1 MSIQVN
7 LVDTLL
13 QAARA
18 QGLDQRQ
25 LAERAGLRPETV
37 SRAKRRGT
45 LDLSSLQAL
54 AGVVGLELALRPG
67 QRYDTTPPNP
77 SVNPPPV
84 ARSPLAEPQWG
95 LAWSNPDAP
104 AEALV
109 RNALAHGRF
118 DLLLQAVI
126 GHGLG
131 TVLAQWQQVAPT
143 LPARA
148 RREVQRKL
156 DNIEKGWRDAAS

>member
-1 MSIQVN
+1 MPFVSLIESV
-7 LVDTLL
+7 L
-13 QAARA
+13 QAART
-18 QGLDQRQ
+18 QGMDQCA

-54 AGVVGLELALRPG
+54 ARVVGLELALQPG
-67 QRYDTTPPNP
+67 QRYGALPP
-77 SVNPPPV
+77 SPPPV

-104 AEALV
+104 ADALV

-126 GHGLG
+126 GHGLDS
-131 TVLAQWQQVAPT
+131 VLQQWQQVAPT

-156 DNIEKGWRDAAS
+156 DNIEKGWTDAAS

>member
-77 SVNPPPV
+77 SVTV

>member
-1 MSIQVN
+1 MSITEHLIDAV
-7 LVDTLL
+7 LA
-13 QAARA
+13 AARR

-45 LDLSSLQAL
+45 LDLASLQAL
-54 AGVVGLELALRPG
+54 AGVVGLELALQPG
-67 QRYDTTPPNP
+67 QRYDA
-77 SVNPPPV
+77 PPPSPPTV
-84 ARSPLAEPQWG
+84 ARSPLAAPQWG

-104 AEALV
+104 PEALL

-126 GHGLG
+126 GHGLDA
-131 TVLAQWQQVAPT
+131 VLQQWQQVAPT

-148 RREVQRKL
+148 RKEVQRKL
-156 DNIEKGWRDAAS
+156 NNIEKGWTDAAP

>member
-1 MSIQVN
+1 MSIQAD

-54 AGVVGLELALRPG
+54 AGVVA
-67 QRYDTTPPNP
+67 
-77 SVNPPPV
+77 
-84 ARSPLAEPQWG
+84 
-95 LAWSNPDAP
+95 
-104 AEALV
+104 
-109 RNALAHGRF
+109 
-118 DLLLQAVI
+118 
-126 GHGLG
+126 
-131 TVLAQWQQVAPT
+131 
-143 LPARA
+143 
-148 RREVQRKL
+148 
-156 DNIEKGWRDAAS
+156 

>member
-1 MSIQVN
+1 MSTAPSLIDAV
-7 LVDTLL
+7 L
-13 QAARA
+13 QAAQA
-18 QGLDQRQ
+18 QGLDQRR

-54 AGVVGLELALRPG
+54 AGVVGLELALQPG
-67 QRYDTTPPNP
+67 QRYDASPP
-77 SVNPPPV
+77 NPPPV
-84 ARSPLAEPQWG
+84 ARSPLAQPRWG

-104 AEALV
+104 AEVLV

-118 DLLLQAVI
+118 ELLLQAVL
-126 GHGLG
+126 GHGMAA
-131 TVLAQWQQVAPT
+131 VRAQWQQVAPT

-148 RREVQRKL
+148 RQEVQRKL
-156 DNIEKGWRDAAS
+156 DNIEKGISGAAP